1 MTLPNIKE
9 LEKLLK
15 MCRKQG
21 ITDLTMDGM
30 SFKFGDIPPD
40 NKQVEEQEIETMP
53 DGTPLPPGVTAEQ
66 MMFYSSQ
73 PDPLEGRQ

>member
-1 MTLPNIKE
+1 MDLPNVKE

-21 ITDLTMDGM
+21 IIELTMKDM
-30 SFKFGDIPPD
+30 SFKFGDLPLVA
-40 NKQVEEQEIETMP
+40 KGGQMVVEEEEEEEESKPTDEDM
-53 DGTPLPPGVTAEQ
+53 A
-66 MMFYSSQ
+66 YWSAQ